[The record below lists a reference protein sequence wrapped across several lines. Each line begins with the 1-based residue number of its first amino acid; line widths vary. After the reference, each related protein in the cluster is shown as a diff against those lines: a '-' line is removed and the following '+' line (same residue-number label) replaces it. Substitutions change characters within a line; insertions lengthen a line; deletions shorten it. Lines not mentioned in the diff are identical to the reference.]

1 MSRAL
6 PKTLPKTPGPR
17 FETER
22 GIPVCLEPS
31 HTLPLVDVE
40 LLVDRG
46 SLTDPEGLEGLTRM
60 TVGLMRRGPK
70 GMKAETF
77 DETLDALGSTL
88 GAAAS
93 NEYVR
98 FQGTVLRRNLEAY
111 LTLLGRILV
120 DPGLRADDFARLK
133 RKTEAELIQLRD
145 HDRGL
150 AGRAFRQALFGAHPY
165 GRPIS
170 GTLESVRRM
179 KRADVQRH
187 HAGLAKAKDLL
198 IGVAGDVT
206 EETLQPMLERAFGA
220 VPEGR
225 STPPRA
231 KAPRAKK
238 GRRVLVVDKPQRSQT
253 QLYVGTLGLK
263 IGDPDFHALLV
274 ANTGFGGTFTS
285 RLVKAVR
292 SERGWS
298 YGAGTKVSADRQR
311 DAWTMWT
318 HPSAEQLLDCL
329 ALELE
334 LLGAWVSDGLSAAEV
349 KRSKRYLIKSHA
361 FDLETAVKRLDPQLE
376 TALYGLPA
384 DWHAGFVHRVRAVT
398 REDAQAAVER
408 HLSVDDLTI
417 AMVATVDEELLRG
430 LRSLP
435 GVRSVDTISYADL

>member
-1 MSRAL
+1 MTRKRKA
-6 PKTLPKTPGPR
+6 PVTPGPR
-17 FETER
+17 FSTER

-31 HTLPLVDVE
+31 HALPIVDVE
-40 LLVDRG
+40 VIVDRG

-70 GMKAETF
+70 GMKAEAF
-77 DETLDALGSTL
+77 DEKLDALGSTL

-98 FQGTVLRRNLEAY
+98 LHGTVLRRNLEAY
-111 LTLLGRILV
+111 LTLLGKILV
-120 DPGLRADDFARLK
+120 KPGLRADDFARLK

-150 AGRAFRQALFGAHPY
+150 AARAFRQSLFGSHAY
-165 GRPIS
+165 GRPIA

-179 KRADVQRH
+179 KRADVQAH
-187 HAGLAKAKDLL
+187 HAGLGRAKDLL

-206 EETLQPMLERAFGA
+206 EETLRPMLERALGE
-220 VPEGR
+220 VPQGR
-225 STPPRA
+225 SPRPKA
-231 KAPRAKK
+231 KAPRLKK

-263 IGDPDFHALLV
+263 IGDLDFHPLLV

-298 YGAGTKVSADRQR
+298 YGAGSKVSADRQR
-311 DAWTMWT
+311 DAWAMWT

-334 LLGAWVSDGLSAAEV
+334 LLDAWVDRGLSAAEV
-349 KRSKRYLIKSHA
+349 QRSKRYLIKSHA
-361 FDLETAVKRLDPQLE
+361 FDLETAAKRLDPQLE
-376 TALYGLPA
+376 TAFYGLPP
-384 DWHAGFVHRVRAVT
+384 DWHAGFVRRIRAVT
-398 REDAQAAVER
+398 KDEAQAAVR
-408 HLSVDDLTI
+408 RKLSPGDLTI
-417 AMVATVDEELLRG
+417 AMVATVTDRLLDG
-430 LRSLP
+430 LRALP
-435 GVRSVDTISYADL
+435 GVRSVETIPYGDL